1 MRARSRQT
9 WPILLIFVLFTA
21 CSGAGGGSPGRYAN
35 TVAQISDYIE
45 WQRAT
50 YGINAVSIAL
60 VDDQQV
66 VWARGFGYADAAGSV
81 PTTANTQF
89 EICSVSKI
97 FGGTLIMQLSDQ
109 GKLDI
114 GDSLTKYIPTFSIGQ
129 PLGFTV
135 TNPQPITIRSMLTHH
150 SGIPGD
156 IMNWSTT
163 AAFDSTFNDRLIAY
177 LQGDYLAYP
186 TNFMMDYSNSAVALL
201 SSVIVSASGQTFE
214 TYSEALFQAL
224 GMDHSSFY
232 RSSPKIS
239 GFQAAGFSQGV
250 AQPSYMIN
258 VTTAGSIISSA
269 NDMAKFIKMVL
280 ANGMGERQR
289 VLNASTLEQMLTRT
303 NGGMPLD
310 SSSIGLSWF
319 LSDAQLDYAGR
330 LCWHNGQS
338 DGFVS
343 HLEILREHK
352 LGVIVL
358 VNDGNRND
366 ACSAIALQALKLALA
381 EKTGITAPAPVPQ
394 TYGALVTWDQAALD
408 ALQGTYVLSSTDSG
422 KGYITVQSVAGALEW
437 TNPVGAT
444 IHIAPRENGWL
455 SSPTSPS
462 FECEFVEIDG
472 RRILRVHQNGQTQLY
487 AEYAGPV
494 AIPAAWSARVGSY
507 TATNWVSVE
516 PAPPLL
522 LAVENGM
529 LVMTTNEN
537 VFVLAAVSDTLAYVR
552 GLGRQRGSAVKV
564 MGPDE
569 IQFLGVSYQKI

>member
-21 CSGAGGGSPGRYAN
+21 CSGGGGGSPGKYAN
-35 TVAQISDYIE
+35 TAAQISDYIE
-45 WQRAT
+45 RQRAT

-66 VWARGFGYADAAGSV
+66 VWARGFGYADAARSV
-81 PTTANTQF
+81 PTTADTQF
-89 EICSVSKI
+89 EICSVSKL

-303 NGGMPLD
+303 NDGMPLD

-319 LSDAQLDYAGR
+319 LSDAGLDYAGR

-366 ACSAIALQALKLALA
+366 ECSAIARQALKLAVA
-381 EKTGITAPAPVPQ
+381 EKTGITAPAPVQQ

-564 MGPDE
+564 VGPDE
-569 IQFLGVSYQKI
+569 IQFLGVSYRKI

>member
-1 MRARSRQT
+1 
-9 WPILLIFVLFTA
+9 
-21 CSGAGGGSPGRYAN
+21 
-35 TVAQISDYIE
+35 
-45 WQRAT
+45 
-50 YGINAVSIAL
+50 
-60 VDDQQV
+60 
-66 VWARGFGYADAAGSV
+66 
-81 PTTANTQF
+81 
-89 EICSVSKI
+89 
-97 FGGTLIMQLSDQ
+97 
-109 GKLDI
+109 
-114 GDSLTKYIPTFSIGQ
+114 
-129 PLGFTV
+129 
-135 TNPQPITIRSMLTHH
+135 
-150 SGIPGD
+150 
-156 IMNWSTT
+156 
-163 AAFDSTFNDRLIAY
+163 
-177 LQGDYLAYP
+177 
-186 TNFMMDYSNSAVALL
+186 
-201 SSVIVSASGQTFE
+201 
-214 TYSEALFQAL
+214 
-224 GMDHSSFY
+224 
-232 RSSPKIS
+232 
-239 GFQAAGFSQGV
+239 
-250 AQPSYMIN
+250 
-258 VTTAGSIISSA
+258 
-269 NDMAKFIKMVL
+269 
-280 ANGMGERQR
+280 MGERQR
-289 VLNASTLEQMLTRT
+289 VLSASTLEQMLTRT

-358 VNDGNRND
+358 VNDGNLND
-366 ACSAIALQALKLALA
+366 ACSAIAGQALKLALA
-381 EKTGITAPAPVPQ
+381 EKTGITAPAPVQQ

-437 TNPVGAT
+437 TNSVGAT

-487 AEYAGPV
+487 AEYAGPA

-564 MGPDE
+564 VGPDK
-569 IQFLGVSYQKI
+569 IQFLGVSYRKT